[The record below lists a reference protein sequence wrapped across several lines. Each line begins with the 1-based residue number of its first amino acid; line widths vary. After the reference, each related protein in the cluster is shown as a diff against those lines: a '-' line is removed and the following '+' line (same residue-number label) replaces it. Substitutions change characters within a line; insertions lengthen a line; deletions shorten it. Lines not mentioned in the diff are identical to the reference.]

1 MARKKKEEE
10 QVNTGEWL
18 NTYADMITL
27 VLTFFVMLLA
37 ASNTDASK
45 LQAIASYFNPSI
57 SILNSGQTI
66 GDGSMIGNGVAQMP
80 NYEQALNETT
90 ENTDRETVENNKKM
104 VSDFQTYFEEN
115 NLTSK
120 IDVAAE
126 MDYVKI
132 SFKDG
137 VLFDKSKAILKPE
150 AIEILNILLDQLLKY
165 PNTDISVEGHTDNDK
180 INSYL
185 YPSNWELSAARASS
199 VARYYIEQKGFS
211 PERMTAIGYGEYR
224 PIASN
229 DTLEG
234 QAQNRRV
241 ELKIMQRNSSK

>member
-1 MARKKKEEE
+1 MARKKKEQEE
-10 QVNTGEWL
+10 VNTGEWL

-37 ASNTDASK
+37 SSNTDASK

-66 GDGSMIGNGVAQMP
+66 GEGSMIGNGVAQMP
-80 NYEQALNETT
+80 DYEQALNETA
-90 ENTDRETVENNKKM
+90 ENTNRETAEINKKM

-120 IDVAAE
+120 IDVTAE

-165 PNTDISVEGHTDNDK
+165 PDTDISVEGHTDNDK
-180 INSYL
+180 ISSYL

-224 PIASN
+224 PVASN

-234 QAQNRRV
+234 KAQNRRV